1 MTDTFRYTFRTKPS
15 SKKMDDA
22 SEQHAKRDKGN
33 SQQNISYR
41 KNTEQ
46 KLKIQNMLETE
57 LINQRVKQKQG

>member
-1 MTDTFRYTFRTKPS
+1 
-15 SKKMDDA
+15 MDDA
-22 SEQHAKRDKGN
+22 SEQYVKRDNKGN

-57 LINQRVKQKQG
+57 LINQRVKQKQ